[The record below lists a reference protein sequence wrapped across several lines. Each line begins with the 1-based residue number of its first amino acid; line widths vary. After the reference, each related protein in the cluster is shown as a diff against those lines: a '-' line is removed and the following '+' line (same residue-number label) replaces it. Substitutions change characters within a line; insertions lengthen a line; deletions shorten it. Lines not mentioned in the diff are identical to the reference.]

1 MSWMYF
7 ANQRRLCMCEDLTQ
21 IQTKYTPSK
30 KTVPLTTGHSSLNS
44 WSFNDPFVCF
54 EISQRHCRLPSLAV
68 LLAMLCYSNL
78 PQLCCDMCSTQQEK
92 QARFSSTAEKKHQG
106 SCLQLLPFTHP
117 PRWLLL
123 HTLHGFKYA
132 GRMFVSAG
140 IPSITWMIAIME
152 IIISLLCCSAL
163 SKYPKY
169 N

>member
-1 MSWMYF
+1 MYF

-44 WSFNDPFVCF
+44 RSFNDSLVCF

-92 QARFSSTAEKKHQG
+92 QARFSSTAEKKTPR
-106 SCLQLLPFTHP
+106 QLFAIASLHP
-117 PRWLLL
+117 ST
-123 HTLHGFKYA
+123 TLTTAAYTPW
-132 GRMFVSAG
+132 
-140 IPSITWMIAIME
+140 I
-152 IIISLLCCSAL
+152 
-163 SKYPKY
+163 
-169 N
+169 